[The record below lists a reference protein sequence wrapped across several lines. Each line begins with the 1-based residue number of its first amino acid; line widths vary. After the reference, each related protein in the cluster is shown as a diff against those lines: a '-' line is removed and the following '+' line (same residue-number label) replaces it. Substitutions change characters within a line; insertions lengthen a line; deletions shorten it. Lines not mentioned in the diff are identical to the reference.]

1 MPVTR
6 ADIEERWNNRIIGH
20 YDNDD
25 GSGVLSYLSKYGK
38 NISDEKLFAYADYAR
53 YIGKEEMAKGFEMN
67 TRKGLFKCL
76 GYHLPFGL
84 KNDFQN
90 MIYIDKHNKDRESFD
105 LFECESQELSVFVVR
120 EYRERVLRKLKEI
133 QSINRLCVVDYTDHR
148 SNVFVFISDDKIL
161 EEIKLSFVYSVS
173 DFYVINGK
181 KNDCFLLNEFQ
192 YLFAQESE

>member
-1 MPVTR
+1 
-6 ADIEERWNNRIIGH
+6 
-20 YDNDD
+20 
-25 GSGVLSYLSKYGK
+25 
-38 NISDEKLFAYADYAR
+38 
-53 YIGKEEMAKGFEMN
+53 
-67 TRKGLFKCL
+67 
-76 GYHLPFGL
+76 
-84 KNDFQN
+84 